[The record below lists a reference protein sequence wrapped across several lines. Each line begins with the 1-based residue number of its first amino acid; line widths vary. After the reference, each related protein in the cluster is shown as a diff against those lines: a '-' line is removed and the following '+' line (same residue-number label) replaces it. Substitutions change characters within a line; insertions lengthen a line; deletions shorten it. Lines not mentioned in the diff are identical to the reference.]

1 MRSPGPRSP
10 RGRVALGASPEEAA
24 SISDPSEALR
34 RDVTYLGRVLGDT
47 LVEQESP
54 ELLAV
59 VEDVRALAKARRGR
73 IHTGIG
79 VSEIHIRGKFGDDA
93 PSAVGVMRL

>member
-1 MRSPGPRSP
+1 M
-10 RGRVALGASPEEAA
+10 
-24 SISDPSEALR
+24 SDPSEALR

-59 VEDVRALAKARRGR
+59 VEDVRALAKARRSSR
-73 IHTGIG
+73 RRAATEALH
-79 VSEIHIRGKFGDDA
+79 A
-93 PSAVGVMRL
+93 RLAALDLPTAENVARAFAH